1 MKVIFIKDLKG
12 QGKCGEEKNISDG
25 YAKNFLIPKG
35 YAIEATASN
44 INDLKGKKQS
54 EAYKKEKE
62 IEYANDLKTKIEAI
76 SVTLTA
82 KGGESDK
89 LFGSVTSKE
98 ISTKLKSEHGIEV
111 DKKKFVLP
119 DGIKTFGTTNVDI
132 KLYPG
137 ISAKLKVNVIK
148 E

>member
-12 QGKCGEEKNISDG
+12 QGKAGEEKNISDG

-35 YAIEATASN
+35 YAIEANAMN
-44 INDLKGKKQS
+44 LNNLKGKKDS
-54 EAYKKEKE
+54 ESFKKEQE
-62 IEYANDLKTKIEAI
+62 IEHANDLKSKLEDIT
-76 SVTLTA
+76 VTIKA

-89 LFGSVTSKE
+89 LFGSVTSKD
-98 ISTKLKSEHGIEV
+98 ISDALKKDFKLDI

-119 DGIKTFGTTNVDI
+119 DGIKVFGSSSVEV

-137 ISAKLKVNVIK
+137 IVGKVKVNVIK

>member
-12 QGKCGEEKNISDG
+12 QGKVGDEKNISDG

-35 YAIEATASN
+35 YAIEANAAN
-44 INDLKGKKQS
+44 LNDLKGKKDSQS
-54 EAYKKEKE
+54 YRKEQE
-62 IEYANDLKTKIEAI
+62 IAHANALKAKLETVTVTI
-76 SVTLTA
+76 SA
-82 KGGESDK
+82 KGGASEK

-98 ISTKLKSEHGIEV
+98 ISSKLKSDFDIDI

-119 DGIKTFGTTNVDI
+119 DGIKIFGTTEVDV
-132 KLYPG
+132 KLYPSIVG
-137 ISAKLKVNVIK
+137 KVKVHVVK